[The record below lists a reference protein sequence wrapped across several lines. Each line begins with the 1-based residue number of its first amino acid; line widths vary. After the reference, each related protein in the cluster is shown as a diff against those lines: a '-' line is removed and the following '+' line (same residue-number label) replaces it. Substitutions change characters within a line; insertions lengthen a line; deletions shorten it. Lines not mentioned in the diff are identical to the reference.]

1 MYMSEKEQFKVLF
14 GHDQPKKKVVSSF
27 DESQSKTIVRTCTYV
42 SAGSNTYF
50 SLTYFEF
57 RTVSYG
63 PSFFSSDLDLSWK
76 KRGSITY
83 GTNRGNEIS
92 KIFMI
97 SLSSNRWEDF
107 DSNHTLTKNA
117 MKQHV
122 QTLVSRFW
130 RDGFD
135 SSPWKKQQ
143 KTVHILISFVLNYHH
158 L

>member
-1 MYMSEKEQFKVLF
+1 MYMSEKEQLKVLF

-63 PSFFSSDLDLSWK
+63 PS
-76 KRGSITY
+76 SITY

-122 QTLVSRFW
+122 QTLVSRF
-130 RDGFD
+130 
-135 SSPWKKQQ
+135 
-143 KTVHILISFVLNYHH
+143 
-158 L
+158 

>member
-1 MYMSEKEQFKVLF
+1 MFF
-14 GHDQPKKKVVSSF
+14 
-27 DESQSKTIVRTCTYV
+27 
-42 SAGSNTYF
+42 AGSNTYF

-63 PSFFSSDLDLSWK
+63 PSFFSSDLNPSLK

-83 GTNRGNEIS
+83 GTNRES

-97 SLSSNRWEDF
+97 SLSLNRWEDF

-122 QTLVSRFW
+122 QTLVSRF
-130 RDGFD
+130 
-135 SSPWKKQQ
+135 
-143 KTVHILISFVLNYHH
+143 
-158 L
+158 

>member
-63 PSFFSSDLDLSWK
+63 PSFFSSDLNPSWK
-76 KRGSITY
+76 KRGYVHNIRY
-83 GTNRGNEIS
+83 EPRKWDKQDIY
-92 KIFMI
+92 
-97 SLSSNRWEDF
+97 DF
-107 DSNHTLTKNA
+107 SEFK
-117 MKQHV
+117 
-122 QTLVSRFW
+122 
-130 RDGFD
+130 
-135 SSPWKKQQ
+135 
-143 KTVHILISFVLNYHH
+143 
-158 L
+158 